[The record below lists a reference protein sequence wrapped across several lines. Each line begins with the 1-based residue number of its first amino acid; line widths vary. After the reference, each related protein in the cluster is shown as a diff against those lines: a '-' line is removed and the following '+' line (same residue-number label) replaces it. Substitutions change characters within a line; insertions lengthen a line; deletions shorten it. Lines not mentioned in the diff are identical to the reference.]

1 MIDIIIPAYNA
12 FETIGKTIGS
22 IAKQI
27 NRNDLI
33 VYIVNDGSTKSYDY
47 IIEQYKSLLKIK
59 EIIIENSG
67 PGEARQKGVD
77 ASKNEFIVFMDADD
91 ELYKEDSILTLLNII
106 HNADLA
112 QGAFLE
118 KSNEN
123 EKVFDAQYCYLH
135 GKMYRRSVIKNN
147 KIKFDKKR
155 RYDGDIY
162 EDSSF
167 NQIYSLCCK
176 NIATT
181 NELVYIYN
189 YNPKSITK
197 TYTDETKNL
206 YNYVDAMT
214 WLAKEINKRE
224 ITNLHDLA
232 WNCCIICFHMYHKY
246 LITENQSQFIFE
258 NASEIKK
265 IYKKYIDNLPYEEQV
280 NIYKFFDYPI
290 VPKISFY
297 DFMDKIKD

>member
-12 FETIGKTIGS
+12 YETIGKTIGS

-59 EIIIENSG
+59 EVTIENSG
-67 PGEARQKGVD
+67 PGEARQKGLD
-77 ASKNEFIVFMDADD
+77 SSKNEFIVFMDADD
-91 ELYKEDSILTLLNII
+91 ELYREDSILTLLNII

-118 KSNEN
+118 KTKDG
-123 EKVFDAQYCYLH
+123 EKVLEAQYCYLH
-135 GKMYRRSVIKNN
+135 GKMYRRSIIKEY

-155 RYDGDIY
+155 RYEGDIY
-162 EDSSF
+162 EDSAF
-167 NQIYSLCCK
+167 NQLYSVSCK
-176 NIATT
+176 NVATT
-181 NELVYIYN
+181 NEIVYIYN
-189 YNPKSITK
+189 YNTNSITK
-197 TYTDETKNL
+197 SNNDESKHL
-206 YNYVDAMT
+206 YNFVDAMT
-214 WLAKEINKRE
+214 WLSNEINKRKIE
-224 ITNLHDLA
+224 NLHDLA
-232 WNCCIICFHMYHKY
+232 WNYCIICFHMYHKY
-246 LITENQSQFIFE
+246 LITENQSQFVFE

-265 IYKKYIDNLPYEEQV
+265 IYNKYIDNLPYEEQV

-290 VPKISFY
+290 IPKISFY